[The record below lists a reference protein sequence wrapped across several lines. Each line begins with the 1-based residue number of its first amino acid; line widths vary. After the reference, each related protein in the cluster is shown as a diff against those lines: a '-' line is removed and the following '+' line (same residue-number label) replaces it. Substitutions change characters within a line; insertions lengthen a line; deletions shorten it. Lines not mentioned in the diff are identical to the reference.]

1 MMSLA
6 KLSRLNQKRRIQR
19 KVKQQLLD
27 ISRRVC
33 ASPVSA
39 QREENEALS
48 PVQSLLK
55 PLPPVCP
62 ASQSAFP
69 AVQSNVGS
77 SQEPQVTAYFR
88 EALIQVL
95 TCVEQLK
102 SQISDLNRKVDML
115 LLQNSSLL
123 SDDEDEEDVQAGL
136 PLQTFEDVEVLEQ
149 KLQDETYNKLLCRRL
164 SLIGG
169 ADLRNT
175 VWRLLQAVMT
185 NALACHYNWAGRGG
199 VKRAFSGL
207 ALRAL
212 ICRAARVNFS
222 NATDDQI
229 GNLIK
234 NWLRLARDRDG
245 GRRKRS
251 ISAVQYNSTLQL

>member
-1 MMSLA
+1 MSLA
-6 KLSRLNQKRRIQR
+6 KLSRINRKRRIQR
-19 KVKQQLLD
+19 KVEQQLQD
-27 ISRRVC
+27 IGRRLC
-33 ASPVSA
+33 ASPGSS
-39 QREENEALS
+39 QKEESEALS
-48 PVQSLLK
+48 AAQNPES
-55 PLPPVCP
+55 P
-62 ASQSAFP
+62 ASQTAFL
-69 AVQSNVGS
+69 AQSGLGA
-77 SQEPQVTAYFR
+77 SQEPQVAAYFR

-102 SQISDLNRKVDML
+102 SQVSDLNRKVDML

-123 SDDEDEEDVQAGL
+123 SDEEDEEDVQAGL
-136 PLQTFEDVEVLEQ
+136 PLRTFEDMEMLEQ

-175 VWRLLQAVMT
+175 VWRLLQTVMT

-207 ALRAL
+207 ALQGL

-222 NATDDQI
+222 NATDDKI

-251 ISAVQYNSTLQL
+251 ISAVQYSSALQL